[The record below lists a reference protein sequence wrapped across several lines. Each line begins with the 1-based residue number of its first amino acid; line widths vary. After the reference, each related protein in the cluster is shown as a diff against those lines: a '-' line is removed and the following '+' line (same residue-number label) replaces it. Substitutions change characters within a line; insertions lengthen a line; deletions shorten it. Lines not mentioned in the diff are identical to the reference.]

1 MLEDE
6 GVEEFLEAELSRRRA
21 ATAADSRA
29 ANFGR
34 RKSTAAGSTAAGS
47 TADLSGLDNDREIR
61 FGEVYTCSGMAVLP
75 SSSARDGQPLT
86 LAPSS
91 GLATRLSDG
100 DVAVED
106 VASEP
111 EPLVFELSVGTS
123 FPLDDTRI
131 DGCRIPA
138 GVALS
143 SSAHG
148 DDFGVAPVF
157 FTAILAYGA
166 RDGSVCLGEW
176 GGVLETGEYLTPT
189 CKELLRARDGSREP
203 AEDLSAAASRI
214 ATVVSLGVSKAERS
228 RAVATLELAASAWAS
243 ISMMM
248 SFARNEWQTFV
259 REAGLPLVAH
269 VWNSSQL
276 VASYVLTRT
285 QAQHPF
291 PRDAPIT
298 APFTDGAYLCAC
310 DKEVGGVEQRVQAWC
325 QAAMRAWVGPLA
337 R

>member
-100 DVAVED
+100 DVTVEE

-138 GVALS
+138 GMALS

-228 RAVATLELAASAWAS
+228 RAFATLELAASAWAS

-248 SFARNEWQTFV
+248 SFARNEWQTSARSRSPTGRPCLEFLAARGELCADTHAGASTLS
-259 REAGLPLVAH
+259 RELRPLRRL
-269 VWNSSQL
+269 SQ
-276 VASYVLTRT
+276 TE
-285 QAQHPF
+285 H
-291 PRDAPIT
+291 
-298 APFTDGAYLCAC
+298 LCAC

-325 QAAMRAWVGPLA
+325 QAATRAWVGPLA